1 MKKMPS
7 SHSSVLS
14 FARVG
19 AALESA
25 GRSLM
30 SGLAAA
36 AVAITLA
43 VALTPS
49 AQAAEAGMP
58 LDHFPESKL
67 KDKAA
72 LQDGARTFVNYCQTC
87 HGAALMRYNRLQD
100 IGLSDIQI
108 RDGLIFDP
116 TVKVGDTMTTA
127 MRPQDAKV
135 WFGALPPDLSVIT
148 RARSS
153 GAGSGSDWL
162 YTYLRTFY
170 RDASRATG
178 WNNAVFPN
186 VGMPHA
192 LWHLQGSR
200 GATIEEVKADKD
212 ADGKVTGYTRH
223 LTIFDTNGL
232 RTEKKEE
239 LHGGHGHE
247 STHTTL
253 GSAQGGSLSQPQFD
267 ETVAN
272 LVAFLTYVSDPSAA
286 QRARLGVWVLMFIT
300 LLMGLAWWLNREY
313 WKDVK

>member
-1 MKKMPS
+1 MKNLS
-7 SHSSVLS
+7 SRLSSLG
-14 FARVG
+14 AGVG
-19 AALESA
+19 SLA
-25 GRSLM
+25 RSLM
-30 SGLAAA
+30 LGLAAA
-36 AVAITLA
+36 VILTLA
-43 VALTPS
+43 PQTP
-49 AQAAEAGMP
+49 ARAAEGGAA
-58 LDHFPESKL
+58 LDHFPASKL

-72 LQDGARTFVNYCQTC
+72 LQDGARTFVNYCMAC

-108 RDGLIFDP
+108 RNGLILDP
-116 TVKVGDTMTTA
+116 AVKVGDTMKTA
-127 MRPQDAKV
+127 MRPEDAKV

-153 GAGSGSDWL
+153 GSGSGSDWL
-162 YTYLRTFY
+162 YTYLRSYY

-200 GATIEEVKADKD
+200 GATIEEIKADKN
-212 ADGKVTGYTRH
+212 AEGKVTGYTRN
-223 LTIFDTNGL
+223 LISFDTNGV
-232 RTEKKEE
+232 RSEKKEA

-253 GSAQGGSLSQPQFD
+253 GPAQGGTLSQPQFD

-272 LVAFLTYVSDPSAA
+272 LVAFLTYVSDPSAQ
-286 QRARLGVWVLMFIT
+286 QRARLGVWVLLFIT
-300 LLMGLAWWLNREY
+300 VLIGLAWWLNREY